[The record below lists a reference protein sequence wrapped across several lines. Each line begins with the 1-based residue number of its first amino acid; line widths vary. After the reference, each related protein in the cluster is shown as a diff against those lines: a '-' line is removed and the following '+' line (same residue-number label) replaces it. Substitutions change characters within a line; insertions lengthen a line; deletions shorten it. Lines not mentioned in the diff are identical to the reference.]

1 MISAASI
8 SRFVPF
14 RPWSAA
20 GRRPSRAPALALG
33 TLLAAALL
41 ASGPAFAQ
49 AASYAI
55 DPVHTRVMFEVSHA
69 GYSKAIGTVSG
80 STGTLV
86 FDPEDWSSARV
97 SVSVPIARLD
107 LGDAAWNR
115 AALGR
120 GLLDGAR
127 HPVATFVSTRVEP
140 VDAGHARVTGM
151 LTLRGVAREV
161 VLDVAFNQ
169 LRRYPLP
176 PFRRTAG
183 FSATTTVSRAAFG
196 ADAWSSLIGDEV
208 VLRIEAEAQRA
219 GRGDAAPPQAPDT
232 PEPDAV
238 APDLAKP
245 DPVDPIP

>member
-1 MISAASI
+1 MVHFAPAPRVPPASASAATATQP
-8 SRFVPF
+8 RL
-14 RPWSAA
+14 RAALLAA
-20 GRRPSRAPALALG
+20 GIV
-33 TLLAAALL
+33 AAALL
-41 ASGPAFAQ
+41 APRPAIAQ
-49 AASYAI
+49 AARYAL
-55 DPVHTRVMFEVSHA
+55 DPVHTRVVFEVSHA
-69 GYSKAIGTVSG
+69 GYSQAIGTVSG

-97 SVSVPIARLD
+97 SVSVPVAKLD

-140 VDAGHARVTGM
+140 VDATHARVAGM
-151 LTLRGVAREV
+151 LTLRGVSHEV

-183 FSATTTVSRAAFG
+183 FSATATLSRAAFG

-208 VLRIEAEAQRA
+208 ALRIEAEARRT
-219 GRGDAAPPQAPDT
+219 GGDAGAPL
-232 PEPDAV
+232 PEPAST
-238 APDLAKP
+238 PSP
-245 DPVDPIP
+245 TP